1 MSARRP
7 CARELGLPVVVGF
20 GIDSRDK
27 ARAAAAKADGAV
39 VGTALVRAIED
50 GKTPSERRAGGG
62 DARARASRR
71 GRRGVKGKRPMLL
84 LCISDVHGHLD
95 ALRAVLAT
103 AERRAFH
110 KLLVAGDI
118 VFPGPEPLET
128 WRRLTAAGAV
138 MVQGLTDR
146 AVATLDPASLRPR
159 SDHERERLERM
170 KATREALGD
179 LILQRIRRLPTHQRI
194 PLEDG
199 GELLLV
205 HGSPADPGEALTHDM
220 TDAEINALIADDT
233 ADVVVCGA
241 SHLPFDRLV
250 GGVRIVNVGSV
261 GRSARHRPA
270 RGPRDVDRVD
280 PARRARRAHLRS
292 AGERARGRGAPLRRV
307 SARSACE
314 TRTAGR

>member
-1 MSARRP
+1 
-7 CARELGLPVVVGF
+7 
-20 GIDSRDK
+20 
-27 ARAAAAKADGAV
+27 
-39 VGTALVRAIED
+39 
-50 GKTPSERRAGGG
+50 
-62 DARARASRR
+62 
-71 GRRGVKGKRPMLL
+71 MLL
-84 LCISDVHGHLD
+84 LCISDVHGQLD

-110 KLLVAGDI
+110 KLLVAGDL

-128 WRRLTAAGAV
+128 WRRLSAAGAV
-138 MVQGLTDR
+138 MVQGLADR

-159 SDHERERLERM
+159 SDHERERLEQM

-261 GRSARHRPA
+261 GEAPGA
-270 RGPRDVDRVD
+270 GPRVAHATWIESTSRGVHVE
-280 PARRARRAHLRS
+280 PISVPLEPVHEAEARL
-292 AGERARGRGAPLRRV
+292 
-307 SARSACE
+307 
-314 TRTAGR
+314 

>member
-1 MSARRP
+1 
-7 CARELGLPVVVGF
+7 
-20 GIDSRDK
+20 
-27 ARAAAAKADGAV
+27 
-39 VGTALVRAIED
+39 
-50 GKTPSERRAGGG
+50 
-62 DARARASRR
+62 
-71 GRRGVKGKRPMLL
+71 MLL

-110 KLLVAGDI
+110 KLLVAGDL

-128 WRRLTAAGAV
+128 WRRLSAAGAV

-146 AVATLDPASLRPR
+146 AVATIDPADLRPR
-159 SDHERERLERM
+159 SDHERERLDRM
-170 KATREALGD
+170 KTTRDALGD

-199 GELLLV
+199 GALLLV
-205 HGSPADPGEALTHDM
+205 HGSPADPGEALSHDM

-261 GRSARHRPA
+261 GEAPGA
-270 RGPRDVDRVD
+270 GPRVAHATWIESTPRGLHVE
-280 PARRARRAHLRS
+280 PIVVPLESAPEAEARA
-292 AGERARGRGAPLRRV
+292 
-307 SARSACE
+307 
-314 TRTAGR
+314 

>member
-1 MSARRP
+1 
-7 CARELGLPVVVGF
+7 
-20 GIDSRDK
+20 
-27 ARAAAAKADGAV
+27 
-39 VGTALVRAIED
+39 
-50 GKTPSERRAGGG
+50 
-62 DARARASRR
+62 
-71 GRRGVKGKRPMLL
+71 MLL

-110 KLLVAGDI
+110 KLLVAGDL

-128 WRRLTAAGAV
+128 WRRLSAAGAV

-146 AVATLDPASLRPR
+146 AVATIDPAGLTPR
-159 SDHERERLERM
+159 SDHERERLDRM
-170 KATREALGD
+170 KSTRDALGE

-233 ADVVVCGA
+233 ADIVVCGA

-261 GRSARHRPA
+261 GEAPGAGPRVAHATWIESTPRGLHVEPIVVPLESAPESEA
-270 RGPRDVDRVD
+270 RG
-280 PARRARRAHLRS
+280 
-292 AGERARGRGAPLRRV
+292 
-307 SARSACE
+307 
-314 TRTAGR
+314 

>member
-1 MSARRP
+1 M
-7 CARELGLPVVVGF
+7 
-20 GIDSRDK
+20 I
-27 ARAAAAKADGAV
+27 
-39 VGTALVRAIED
+39 
-50 GKTPSERRAGGG
+50 
-62 DARARASRR
+62 
-71 GRRGVKGKRPMLL
+71 L

-110 KLLVAGDI
+110 KLLVAGDL

-128 WRRLTAAGAV
+128 WRRLSAAGAV

-146 AVATLDPASLRPR
+146 AVATIDPAGLHPR
-159 SDHERERLERM
+159 SDHERERLDRM
-170 KATREALGD
+170 KTTRDALGD
-179 LILQRIRRLPTHQRI
+179 LILQRIRRLPTHQRV

-205 HGSPADPGEALTHDM
+205 HGSPADPGEPLTHDM
-220 TDAEINALIADDT
+220 SDAEINALIADDT

-261 GRSARHRPA
+261 GEAPGA
-270 RGPRDVDRVD
+270 GPRVAHATWIESTPRGVHVE
-280 PARRARRAHLRS
+280 PIVVPLEAAPEAEAR
-292 AGERARGRGAPLRRV
+292 P
-307 SARSACE
+307 
-314 TRTAGR
+314 